1 MSLPRQL
8 QKLVLDPL
16 SEIHLPP
23 TVVVIIDALDGYGT
37 TDDRATLLSVLAQDF
52 VNLPVYIRTAIV
64 SRVESDIYNA
74 FESQHHILTLELD
87 IPSSVT

>member
-1 MSLPRQL
+1 MSLPCQL

-52 VNLPVYIRTAIV
+52 VNLPVYTRTV
-64 SRVESDIYNA
+64 VTSRAESNIYNG
-74 FESQHHILTLELD
+74 FES
-87 IPSSVT
+87 